1 MSRFS
6 KQDKLLLGD
15 NEPKECKACSRFA
28 EASRFAQCE
37 RFEPVER
44 EYRAKV
50 APQQVKARRL
60 EARARKLKAQ
70 KNARKR
76 NRRR

>member
-1 MSRFS
+1 MKKSGTQS
-6 KQDKLLLGD
+6 KLYFD
-15 NEPKECKACSRFA
+15 NPPKPCAACSRFS
-28 EASRFAQCE
+28 EQSRFTACD

-70 KNARKR
+70 KIARKR